1 MVSLLHLKFLLATSV
16 KINFREI
23 CKRKNEI
30 CERGVFMRA
39 FEKSS
44 DVCSSDLQLAGYCFH
59 RYFAVQFWQV
69 KLQMVLAIKIL

>member
-39 FEKSS
+39 FEKEQ
-44 DVCSSDLQLAGYCFH
+44 QLAGYCFH